1 MSAHY
6 NANSQR
12 VTHRMSGAH
21 HGDSRR
27 AGNEASVVASGAT
40 DPTSLVPR
48 SHPAPVSPYGGTS
61 TPYGDPS
68 GAIYQHNI
76 SLYSTQPRNSTSSSL
91 HQSPPQPSS
100 LYDQGNY
107 TLRSSQP
114 ASPVHGEFSNSY
126 DQRSASNTAPG
137 TGHGYRSP
145 SFSQSP
151 GIDAITDGIG
161 SLTTSPTGAQWSTTP
176 GPGLPGH
183 DAGISHSVQPMS
195 RGSNVSQN
203 VISGTSSTHNTT
215 LDPRYTVQKSP
226 KSFFRVGRVF
236 AILWHENEGSSGRG
250 TQSYI
255 SVGPVYIGRFN
266 EPVHSG
272 IRRMVV
278 VKALDQ
284 CAWCFPV
291 STYSRKGVA
300 KTGVD
305 ASKHAIIYMQG
316 TEPQRGSGE
325 PQMMKEPLEV
335 APASP
340 DQKLDY
346 MSRLN
351 FGKIYTVEHNVKVL
365 PVGKITERS
374 MPRFQ
379 NYAKSEFN
387 VMS

>member
-1 MSAHY
+1 MSANY
-6 NANSQR
+6 NVNSQM
-12 VTHRMSGAH
+12 HRTTLGAQQ
-21 HGDSRR
+21 GDPRR
-27 AGNEASVVASGAT
+27 TGNDASFVASGAT

-48 SHPAPVSPYGGTS
+48 SHTVPGSSYGGSS
-61 TPYGDPS
+61 TAYGDPS
-68 GAIYQHNI
+68 RAIYQHNT
-76 SLYSTQPRNSTSSSL
+76 SPYSN
-91 HQSPPQPSS
+91 QSPPRPAS
-100 LYDQGNY
+100 LSHDQGNY
-107 TLRSSQP
+107 TLRSSQLAGP
-114 ASPVHGEFSNSY
+114 GQSGYPGELPNSY
-126 DQRSASNTAPG
+126 VQRSISNTLPG

-145 SFSQSP
+145 PFSQPP
-151 GIDAITDGIG
+151 GIDNITDGMG
-161 SLTTSPTGAQWSTTP
+161 TLTTSPTGAQWPITPTP
-176 GPGLPGH
+176 GLHGH
-183 DAGISHSVQPMS
+183 AAGVSYCSIKPVQPIS
-195 RGSNVSQN
+195 RGSNLSQN

-236 AILWHENEGSSGRG
+236 AILWHENEGSSVRG

-255 SVGPVYIGRFN
+255 SEGPVYRGRFN

-305 ASKHAIIYMQG
+305 ASKHAIIHMQG
-316 TEPQRGSGE
+316 TEPQLGSGE
-325 PQMMKEPLEV
+325 PHMTKGPLEV

-340 DQKLDY
+340 DQKLDH

-379 NYAKSEFN
+379 NYATSEFN
-387 VMS
+387 AMS